1 MRCHRTLAAGRGSE
15 TMSWNPPG
23 RIGSIA
29 PVLKRCLWLGMMA
42 AHGPALVGA
51 WRSFIADGLATEH
64 LGGCLG
70 LSLAMLFFALKLCGV
85 AQLRSPVN
93 RRAWIALTL
102 IVALIH
108 IDCIQPG
115 VNEAGS
121 RRWAVVAAVSILLA
135 DPTRIARALTAL
147 LAKLRSIGNETPMVC
162 RAGRNHWLNFF
173 IPHCRILLLNSGIP
187 RSPPSASH
195 HPRWTAR

>member
-1 MRCHRTLAAGRGSE
+1 MPCHWTLASRRGSE
-15 TMSWNPPG
+15 TMSWNPSG
-23 RIGSIA
+23 RIGSIL
-29 PVLKRCLWLGMMA
+29 PVLKRCLWLGMLA

-51 WRSFIADGLATEH
+51 WRSFIVDGLATEH

-85 AQLRSPVN
+85 AELRFPVN
-93 RRAWIALTL
+93 RRAWLALTL

-108 IDCIQPG
+108 VDCIQPG

-135 DPTRIARALTAL
+135 DPTRVARAVAGL
-147 LAKLRSIGNETPMVC
+147 LAKLRSIGNETPTVC
-162 RAGRNHWLNFF
+162 RVGRSYWLNFF
-173 IPHCRILLLNSGIP
+173 LPHGRILLLNSGIP
-187 RSPPSASH
+187 RSPPSTS
-195 HPRWTAR
+195 HPRRTTR